1 MMPFL
6 ANARSKT
13 LLFVAFG
20 LLLSVLTA
28 LIVIGLARMESFN
41 RQTHALTEAQGR
53 KIGVVSELFLA
64 NGQRSMLIDKLFAAD
79 ARQAR
84 QAREA
89 DLARYQAAIAAYE
102 GAVKK
107 LRGLEVAG
115 AERQARDAAIAAADA
130 SLAIGDKI
138 VVLLMQGQVAPA
150 SELNLTQAVLIDSR
164 LQETLYLL
172 LEANH
177 SQTTQSIAVAN
188 EGMRFGFLLLGA
200 GGILALIAGFVI
212 AVVVVRIVTR
222 TEGRLEREKELAEV
236 TLHSIVDG
244 VITTDVAGRIE
255 YLNPI
260 AERFLGWTSVEAE
273 GRLLSEVYRVVDE
286 RSGSPLVTLPLTDEQ
301 GAGDAELI
309 AVRLVD
315 RGGRECPVRY
325 SYAPIRGRDGTV
337 HGMIVVFHDVSQ
349 IRAMAQQLAWQASH
363 DSLTGLV
370 NRREFERRLAELIE
384 TARTQRR
391 EHALL
396 YMDMDNF
403 KAVNDTCGHNAG
415 DELLRQLTS
424 IMMTRMR
431 GSDTLARLGGD
442 EFGAL
447 LESCPLEQ
455 AVRIANAM
463 RETVREFRFVWE
475 DKTFN
480 VGVSIGLVP
489 INAES
494 GNLNQVLAASD
505 ACCYEA
511 KKQGRDRVQVYR
523 PDVPGSGAR
532 HEELELVSQI
542 TRAFELGQFR
552 LYRQRI
558 APLHPGPLREPHYEV
573 LIRMLDSAGNPVPA
587 TGFMPTAE
595 RYNLL
600 TSIERWVVSSLVE
613 FLSRQCAA
621 GAIPRD
627 SHDGAERGFYSVNI
641 SGASINDKSF
651 PDFLRNLLNRYQLPS
666 DLLCFEITETTAIS
680 NLSKAAELMHELKG
694 MGCRFALDDFGTGM
708 SSFAYLKYLPVDFLK
723 IAGVFITDM
732 GTDAMDYA
740 IVDAINKIS
749 HILGM
754 KTIAESVENAE
765 ALARITELGID
776 FAQGYYVAEP
786 EELGDEPAERQN
798 ALFA

>member
-1 MMPFL
+1 MMPL
-6 ANARSKT
+6 RAKTTTKT
-13 LLFVAFG
+13 LLFIAFG
-20 LLLSVLTA
+20 ILLAVLTA
-28 LIVIGLARMESFN
+28 LIVLGLARIESFN
-41 RQTHALTEAQGR
+41 RQTRALTQAQGH

-64 NGQRSMLIDKLFAAD
+64 NGQRSALIDELFLPD
-79 ARQAR
+79 AQQTRPPA
-84 QAREA
+84 
-89 DLARYQAAIAAYE
+89 LKRYQQAIAAYQD
-102 GAVKK
+102 AVKK
-107 LRGLEVAG
+107 LGALDVAG
-115 AERQARDAAIAAADA
+115 AEREARDRALAAAGA
-130 SLAIGDKI
+130 SLAIGDGI
-138 VVLLMQGQVAPA
+138 VSLLMQNQIAPA
-150 SELNLTQAVLIDSR
+150 SELNLTQAVLSDSR

-177 SQTTQSIAVAN
+177 AQTTQSIAAAN
-188 EGMRFGFLLLGA
+188 TGMRDGFLLLGA
-200 GGILALIAGFVI
+200 GGILALLAGVGIAIMVI
-212 AVVVVRIVTR
+212 RVVTR
-222 TEGRLEREKELAEV
+222 TEARLHNEKELAEV

-244 VITTDVAGRIE
+244 VITTDADGRIE
-255 YLNPI
+255 YLNPV
-260 AERFLGWTSVEAE
+260 AESFLGWSSAEAR
-273 GRLLSEVYRVVDE
+273 GKPLSEVYRVVDE
-286 RSGSPLVTLPLTDEQ
+286 RSGVPLVTLPLTDAQ
-301 GAGDAELI
+301 GSGDPEPV

-315 RGGRECPVRY
+315 RNGRECPVRY
-325 SYAPIRGRDGTV
+325 SHSPIRGRDGTE

-349 IRAMAQQLAWQASH
+349 LRAMAQQLLWQASH

-370 NRREFERRLAELIE
+370 NRREFERRLIELIE
-384 TARTQRR
+384 TAKAQRR

-396 YMDMDNF
+396 YLDLDNF
-403 KAVNDTCGHNAG
+403 KAVNDTCGHSAG

-424 IMMTRMR
+424 IMLTRMR

-447 LESCPLEQ
+447 LESCPPEQ
-455 AVRIANAM
+455 AVRIANGM

-475 DKTFN
+475 GKTFS

-489 INAES
+489 VNAES
-494 GNLNQVLAASD
+494 GNVSQVLAAAD

-523 PDVPGSGAR
+523 PDARGAGGR
-532 HEELELVSQI
+532 HEELQLVSQI
-542 TRAFELGQFR
+542 TSAFELGQFR

-558 APLHPGPLREPHYEV
+558 APLNPGSRRAAHYEV
-573 LIRMLDSAGNPVPA
+573 LIRMLDASGSPVPA
-587 TGFMPTAE
+587 TGFMPAAE

-613 FLSRQCAA
+613 FLHRQWNS
-621 GAIPRD
+621 GAIPREAQ
-627 SHDGAERGFYSVNI
+627 DGGERGFYSVNI

-651 PDFLRNLLNRYQLPS
+651 PEFLRNLLTRYQLPS
-666 DLLCFEITETTAIS
+666 GLLCFEITETTAIS

-740 IVDAINKIS
+740 IVDSINKIS

-776 FAQGYYVAEP
+776 FAQGYFVAEP
-786 EELGDEPAERQN
+786 EELGDEPAQRQT